1 MYKSFAKEM
10 LDYLDYLDKHSKLK
24 TWKRKGKADISNYSY
39 LQSKTIAQLA
49 DQFPKLYIPT
59 YLPDLLRIE
68 KEIKVAALENICYD
82 TFEDYEFDTFMYG
95 FEAAAQDVGLGHM
108 DVPLEYVYADYV
120 PTELAQCFRK
130 FEAMRETIIN
140 EFKRRI
146 EEYLSKKKQGGTL
159 NVECK

>member
-1 MYKSFAKEM
+1 MYKSFAKKM
-10 LDYLDYLDKHSKLK
+10 LDYLDYLDKHPKLK

-68 KEIKVAALENICYD
+68 KEIKVDALEGVCYD
-82 TFEDYEFDTFMYG
+82 TIGDSDCEFESFMYG
-95 FEAAAQDVGLGHM
+95 LEAAAQDVGLGHM
-108 DVPLEYVYADYV
+108 DVPLEYIYADYV
-120 PTELAQCFRK
+120 PTKLAQCFRK

-140 EFKRRI
+140 EFKCRI
-146 EEYLSKKKQGGTL
+146 EEYLSKK
-159 NVECK
+159 VRR